1 MNRTALAIAATLLAA
16 PAPAL
21 ACGGFFCNAVTDPVV
36 QTAERVLFRVNPDET
51 ITSVIE
57 IQFQGE
63 PTAFAWVLPLSD
75 AIDPDS
81 ITTAPAGLFDDLED
95 LTAPRFVTAASG
107 MASADAAG
115 MSAGC
120 ADPFAPFFFG
130 NEWDGEV
137 TEPEFS
143 GVDVVGESVVGP
155 YALEIITAE
164 DSSNLLG
171 WLNWNGYQIPGN
183 AMEPIA
189 HYVNSGMA
197 FLGVKLQPDVPE
209 GPIDALEI
217 TMPGTQPMLPLLLT
231 SVAAVDDMD
240 ITAYVL
246 ADERYAVANYT
257 DHAFD
262 WQRVEW
268 AGEGRTDYELR
279 LPSELD
285 AVGGRAFITEFA
297 GSTEGMTSSE
307 AAEALL
313 GSGQYVTRFR
323 SMLSA
328 SEMTLDPLWQAAPE
342 LGDVDNVHAIGG
354 SMSVAAMSPAWLAG
368 VLLVGWWRR
377 RS

>member
-1 MNRTALAIAATLLAA
+1 MRTTILALVAALLA

-75 AIDPDS
+75 AVDPDS
-81 ITTAPAGLFDDLED
+81 ITTAPAGLFDELED
-95 LTAPRFVTAASG
+95 ATAPRFVTAMPG
-107 MASADAAG
+107 ASADALSMA
-115 MSAGC
+115 AGC
-120 ADPFAPFFFG
+120 DCGGWGGAG
-130 NEWDGEV
+130 WEGGEWS
-137 TEPEFS
+137 EPEFS
-143 GVDVVGESVVGP
+143 GVEVVGGSVVGP

-164 DSSNLLG
+164 DSNNLLG
-171 WLNWNGYQIPGN
+171 WLQWNGYQIPGT

-217 TMPGTQPMLPLLLT
+217 TMPGTAPMLPLLLT
-231 SVAAVDDMD
+231 SVAAVENMD

-246 ADERYAVANYT
+246 ADERWAIDNYT

-262 WQRVEW
+262 WSRVEW
-268 AGEGRTDYELR
+268 TGEGRTDYELR

-285 AVGGRAFITEFA
+285 AVGGRAFVTEYA
-297 GSTEGMTSSE
+297 GVTDLLAGGE
-307 AAEALL
+307 ASADLL
-313 GSGQYVTRFR
+313 ASGAYLTRFR
-323 SMLSA
+323 SVLSPE
-328 SEMTLDPLWQAAPE
+328 EMTLDPMWRPAPE
-342 LGDVDNVHAIGG
+342 LGDVDNVHSLPGNAG
-354 SMSVAAMSPAWLAG
+354 LAVMPMWILG
-368 VLLVGWWRR
+368 VLGLGWIRR